1 MTSGGEACGAV
12 IWSGAA
18 YTPCRHR
25 RSDCKRHAGKP
36 RIRMSQEGDEIR
48 VWCDTHRTFGGQ
60 GDRDYARSIYLRHRR
75 EKHGGSA

>member
-1 MTSGGEACGAV
+1 
-12 IWSGAA
+12 
-18 YTPCRHR
+18 
-25 RSDCKRHAGKP
+25 
-36 RIRMSQEGDEIR
+36 MSQEGDEIR